1 MEILS
6 YFFVGGGWLVLGFVF
21 FMRRRKRDGICI
33 LHKGK
38 VWTRGGFGE
47 LKEITGKISS

>member
-33 LHKGK
+33 IHKGK
-38 VWTRGGFGE
+38 KYGQEVG
-47 LKEITGKISS
+47 LVN